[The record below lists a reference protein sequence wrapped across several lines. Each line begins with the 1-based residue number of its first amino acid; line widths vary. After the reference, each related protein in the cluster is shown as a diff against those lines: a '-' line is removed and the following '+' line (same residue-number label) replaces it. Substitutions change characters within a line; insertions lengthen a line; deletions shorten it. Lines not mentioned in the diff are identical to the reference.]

1 MAEEPAR
8 EMSGLNLNAAPFVF
22 APSGG
27 DRPPPPPPPGPSPRA
42 RRRRRTPRGRSRR
55 ATLEAVAE
63 ATVRA
68 AAEAADEAAIVRATA
83 DEAAA
88 ARAATPTPMTAPR
101 RADPTI
107 NTAPAARRAPP
118 TPTRTPRPPEA
129 ARAFARTSSSTFAPP
144 STRASAAPAAVGA
157 AGAARPVAA
166 AGPVVA
172 ASATIAPRAKDRPP
186 RRLPQGTLPPG
197 QLSLPGGGLGGPEGQ
212 RDGSRS
218 HGGLG
223 RCRSRRGWRQGT
235 SLLPRVFR
243 RTPRV
248 RAGDPVRPHLL
259 FPVHRA
265 TRGDE
270 SARGRTRQVS
280 DVFHAHPPRGSSHGA
295 AATHRAA
302 RGGRQDAHVA
312 AVATPRFERVRA
324 PGARRRKGRPGAG

>member
-22 APSGG
+22 APWRRSASSTSS
-27 DRPPPPPPPGPSPRA
+27 PGPSPRGG
-42 RRRRRTPRGRSRR
+42 RGG
-55 ATLEAVAE
+55 
-63 ATVRA
+63 
-68 AAEAADEAAIVRATA
+68 AAEPRAGGRGGDARGGGRGDGKGGGRGGGRGGDRPRDGGRGGRGARGDPHADDGTASSRPNHQHRARGAASA
-83 DEAAA
+83 
-88 ARAATPTPMTAPR
+88 
-101 RADPTI
+101 
-107 NTAPAARRAPP
+107 P
-118 TPTRTPRPPEA
+118 TPTRTPRPPRGGKGV
-129 ARAFARTSSSTFAPP
+129 RADFLLNFRTPEHEGVGGSG
-144 STRASAAPAAVGA
+144 RGRGGRGGASGRGGGSGRGGVLA
-157 AGAARPVAA
+157 
-166 AGPVVA
+166 
-172 ASATIAPRAKDRPP
+172 IAPRAKDRPP

-212 RDGSRS
+212 RDPDRS

-223 RCRSRRGWRQGT
+223 RCRSSSRLAQGT
-235 SLLPRVFR
+235 SLPPRVFR

-280 DVFHAHPPRGSSHGA
+280 DVFHAHPPR
-295 AATHRAA
+295 RIFA
-302 RGGRQDAHVA
+302 RGVYDPSRRSREAKMRMSLLSRHRDS
-312 AVATPRFERVRA
+312 ERAA